1 MISEE
6 REELDEQDKAKYKLE
21 IIRNNQKKIRELKIK
36 RRIYP
41 LLHRNY
47 WNYEE
52 LNVNMKRHGKYTN
65 IEIYLLRMNW
75 NGSGYFPVCEEKL
88 KISDEFFNINVNSD
102 NVKEIVLLLLR
113 ELKDY
118 IKDNECENAL
128 QYFPE

>member
-1 MISEE
+1 VISEE
-6 REELDEQDKAKYKLE
+6 REELDEQDQAKYKLE
-21 IIRNNQKKIRELKIK
+21 IIRNNQKKISELKIK

-41 LLHRNY
+41 LLKKGY

-52 LNVNMKRHGKYTN
+52 LNVDMKRHGKYTN

-102 NVKEIVLLLLR
+102 NVKEVVLLLLR

>member
-1 MISEE
+1 VISEE

-102 NVKEIVLLLLR
+102 NVKEIVLELLR
-113 ELKDY
+113 GLKY
-118 IKDNECENAL
+118 YLENTECEDAL

>member
-21 IIRNNQKKIRELKIK
+21 IIRNNQKKISELKIK

-41 LLHRNY
+41 LLKKGY

-52 LNVNMKRHGKYTN
+52 LNVDMKRHGKYTRT
-65 IEIYLLRMNW
+65 EIYFLRMNW

-88 KISDEFFNINVNSD
+88 KINNSFFNINVNSD
-102 NVKEIVLLLLR
+102 NIKEVVLGLLK
-113 ELKDY
+113 ELKNYLENSD
-118 IKDNECENAL
+118 CEHAL